1 MLSKNT
7 VITMLDSLP
16 DDFSLDQIVEKLE
29 ILDKIDEGLN
39 DTRENRVLSTD
50 QVLQKLQL
58 D

>member
-1 MLSKNT
+1 MLSKNE

-16 DDFSLDQIVEKLE
+16 NDFSLDQIVEKLE
-29 ILDKIDEGLN
+29 ILDKIDEGLK
-39 DTRENRVLSTD
+39 DTKGNRVFSTD

>member
-1 MLSKNT
+1 MLSKNI

-39 DTRENRVLSTD
+39 DTIENRVLYND

>member
-16 DDFSLDQIVEKLE
+16 DDFSLDQIVEKLI
-29 ILDKIDEGLN
+29 ILDRIEEGLK
-39 DTRENRVLSTD
+39 DTIENRVLSTD
-50 QVLQKLQL
+50 QVFQKLRL

>member
-29 ILDKIDEGLN
+29 ILDKIDEGIK
-39 DTRENRVLSTD
+39 DTIENRVLSTD
-50 QVLQKLQL
+50 QVMQKLRL

>member
-7 VITMLDSLP
+7 VITMLDSFP

-29 ILDKIDEGLN
+29 ILDKIDEGIK
-39 DTRENRVLSTD
+39 DTIENRVLSID
-50 QVLQKLQL
+50 QVLQKLRL